1 MAMNGE
7 VSHIKRS
14 VFTDFNPDEA
24 VDDITQIESL
34 CVNCGQNG
42 ITKMLLTKIPFYKEV
57 VIMSFECS
65 ECGYSNNEIQSAGR
79 VEEKGVRITLCVDS
93 AEDLNRQVVKSDYT
107 AVKLPV
113 LDFEIPSQSQ
123 KGEVTT
129 VEGIIDRAVTGLSQD
144 QEMRKS
150 SDPETAEKI
159 KEFIEKLKALKTLT
173 RPFVLILEDISGNS
187 WVENPKAPKPDTNC
201 HTVHFNRSKSEDH
214 VLGLYTREEIGEPE
228 GNEEESLLPPLGESA
243 EVLDLEAEV
252 LTFPTNCPNCGTATT
267 TNMKLTKIPYFKE
280 VIIMATNCESCGHR
294 TNEIK
299 SGAGVEPRGVKIE
312 VTVSSREDFSR
323 DLLKSET
330 CSVLIPEL
338 ELEAGPF
345 VVGGKFT
352 TVEGLLTDLKI
363 GLEGSVLTRD
373 TLQAE
378 VAEVLTRLA
387 KRLDKVL
394 ATEEA
399 VTLVLDDPAGN
410 SYIQSLTAPDPD
422 PRLKITHYER
432 NYDQNEDLGLNNMKT
447 ENYD

>member
-1 MAMNGE
+1 MTMNGE
-7 VSHIKRS
+7 VDQVKRS
-14 VFTDFNPDEA
+14 VFTDLNPDEA
-24 VDDITQIESL
+24 VEDITQIESL
-34 CVNCGQNG
+34 CVNCGENG

-57 VIMSFECS
+57 VIMSFDCS
-65 ECGYSNNEIQSAGR
+65 ECGYNNNEIQSAGR
-79 VEEKGVRITLCVDS
+79 VEEKGVRITLSVEN

-107 AVKLPV
+107 ATKLPI

-129 VEGIIDRAVTGLSQD
+129 VEGIIDRAVRGLTQD
-144 QEMRKS
+144 QEIRKS

-159 KEFIEKLKALKTLT
+159 KEFIEKLQALKTLT
-173 RPFVLILEDISGNS
+173 RPFVMILEDISGNT
-187 WVENPKAPKPDTNC
+187 WVENLKAPKPDPNC

-214 VLGLYTREEIGEPE
+214 ALGLYTREEIGEPE
-228 GNEEESLLPPLGESA
+228 GNEESLLPPLGESA
-243 EVLDLEAEV
+243 EPLDLEAEV
-252 LTFPTNCPNCGTATT
+252 LTFPTNCPTCASPTT

-280 VIIMATNCESCGHR
+280 VVIMATNCDSCGHR

-352 TVEGLLTDLKI
+352 TVEGLLTDLKT
-363 GLEGSVLTRD
+363 GLERNVLTRD

-378 VAEVLTRLA
+378 VSEALTRLA

-432 NYDQNEDLGLNNMKT
+432 NYDQNEDLGLNDMKT
-447 ENYD
+447 KDYE